1 MEALM
6 KIHSLILISALAL
19 ATPAMAAKMPAAFD
33 PDKDGTMD
41 LAEAKAAAGALFDK
55 LEKDKDGTLEIKELQ
70 GRLSKVDFGGA
81 DPDADKTLTRDEF
94 MAVVEQRFNA
104 ANTDGDG
111 TLDAKELNSKEG
123 KALKKLLK

>member
-1 MEALM
+1 MEDFM
-6 KIHSLILISALAL
+6 KIRSLILVGAVALAM
-19 ATPAMAAKMPAAFD
+19 PAYAAKMPAAFD

-55 LEKDKDGTLEIKELQ
+55 LDKDHEGTLDIKELQ
-70 GRLSKVDFGGA
+70 GRLRKVDFGGA
-81 DPDADKTLTRDEF
+81 DPDKDKTLTRDEYL
-94 MAVVEQRFNA
+94 AVVAQRFNA
-104 ANTDGDG
+104 ANTDADG